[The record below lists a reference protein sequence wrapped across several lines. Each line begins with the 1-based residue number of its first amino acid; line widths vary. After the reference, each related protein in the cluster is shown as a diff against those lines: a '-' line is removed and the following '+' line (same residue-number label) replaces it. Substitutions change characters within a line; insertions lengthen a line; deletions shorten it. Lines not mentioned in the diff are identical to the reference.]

1 LKLIFRKL
9 KNLIF
14 KKRVY
19 FIDSD
24 EGLSF
29 LKSRLTIEDSY
40 LGIDTEFDWRRTY
53 YPVLSLLQISTKK
66 EIFIIDCIK
75 IKDLKFLKLHLED
88 TKKTIIFHSV
98 RNDTNVLSKCLN
110 IHITKSF
117 DIQIAEK
124 IISCGEI
131 KNYASLVFK
140 YLNINLDKSETNS
153 NWLKRPLASS
163 QLVYASEDVEYLFE
177 IARAQMKKLKKIS
190 KLKEAFEKSTE
201 EAKMGNEDFLSMR
214 LKKFNNKFTSLER
227 EIFIW
232 RENIAEKKN
241 IPPGYIFSEKKLSK
255 LANILRKKSYE
266 KKEKVFKIFG
276 DTSLSDRFLEDFS

>member
-1 LKLIFRKL
+1 MKLIFRKL

-163 QLVYASEDVEYLFE
+163 QLVYASEDVKYLFE

-276 DTSLSDRFLEDFS
+276 DTSLSDRFLKDFS

>member
-1 LKLIFRKL
+1 MKLIFRKL

-24 EGLSF
+24 EGLSY

-75 IKDLKFLKLHLED
+75 IKNLKFLKLHLED

-117 DIQIAEK
+117 DIQIAD
-124 IISCGEI
+124 
-131 KNYASLVFK
+131 N
-140 YLNINLDKSETNS
+140 
-153 NWLKRPLASS
+153 
-163 QLVYASEDVEYLFE
+163 
-177 IARAQMKKLKKIS
+177 
-190 KLKEAFEKSTE
+190 
-201 EAKMGNEDFLSMR
+201 
-214 LKKFNNKFTSLER
+214 
-227 EIFIW
+227 
-232 RENIAEKKN
+232 
-241 IPPGYIFSEKKLSK
+241 FS
-255 LANILRKKSYE
+255 R
-266 KKEKVFKIFG
+266 
-276 DTSLSDRFLEDFS
+276 

>member
-1 LKLIFRKL
+1 MKLIFRKL

-140 YLNINLDKSETNS
+140 YLSINLDKSETNS

-163 QLVYASEDVEYLFE
+163 QLVYASEDVKYLFE

-276 DTSLSDRFLEDFS
+276 DTSLSDRFLKDFS